1 MSAQDAI
8 RILSTTHASEVTP
21 EGVDAD
27 TYQDERDAAATALA
41 DAIYSRVYGHLD
53 DKNHKATTAAEIR
66 DWLEAGDVADDC
78 TVRSLAAEWRQRDL
92 DDPNYAGRPY

>member
-1 MSAQDAI
+1 MDAKLAI
-8 RILSTTHASEVTP
+8 QTLSTTHASEVAP
-21 EGVDAD
+21 GDVDAD
-27 TYQDERDAAATALA
+27 TYQDERGAAATALA

-92 DDPNYAGRPY
+92 DNPDYAGRPY